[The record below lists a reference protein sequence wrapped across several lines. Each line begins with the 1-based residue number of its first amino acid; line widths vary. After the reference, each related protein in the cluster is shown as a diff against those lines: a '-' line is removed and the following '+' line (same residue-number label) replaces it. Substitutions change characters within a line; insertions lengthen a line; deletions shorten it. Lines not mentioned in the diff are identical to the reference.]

1 VVNRLRF
8 RDAID
13 PALFADAKGNL
24 AAQMRT
30 IEGEATATW
39 AGMKPELENAR
50 SALCYVIS
58 ELWLV

>member
-1 VVNRLRF
+1 VVNSLRF

-30 IEGEATATW
+30 IVGEATATW
-39 AGMKPELENAR
+39 AGMKPNWRTLGQL
-50 SALCYVIS
+50 SVT
-58 ELWLV
+58 